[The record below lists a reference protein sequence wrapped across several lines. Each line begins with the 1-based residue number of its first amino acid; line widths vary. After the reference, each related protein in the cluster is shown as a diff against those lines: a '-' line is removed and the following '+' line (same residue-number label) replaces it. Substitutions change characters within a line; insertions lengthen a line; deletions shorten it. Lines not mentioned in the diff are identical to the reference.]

1 MKKLDKFLKKGRLD
15 KVVKVVLS
23 KKKKEKKC
31 QSTQSSHP
39 TA

>member
-1 MKKLDKFLKKGRLD
+1 MKKLDKFLKRGRLD
-15 KVVKVVLS
+15 KVIKVALP

-31 QSTQSSHP
+31 QNTQSSHP